1 MWNHADEEEKEVFK
15 EARKLGNEK
24 LEELGEQLQER
35 KDELKPQSG
44 GDYEN
49 GEERA

>member
-24 LEELGEQLQER
+24 LEDLGKLQER

>member
-24 LEELGEQLQER
+24 LEDLGKLQER
-35 KDELKPQSG
+35 KDERKPQSG